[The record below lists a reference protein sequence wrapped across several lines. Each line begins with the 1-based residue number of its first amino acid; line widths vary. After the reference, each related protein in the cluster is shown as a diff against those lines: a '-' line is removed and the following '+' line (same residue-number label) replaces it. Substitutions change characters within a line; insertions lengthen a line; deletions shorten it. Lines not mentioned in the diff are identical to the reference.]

1 MFIYLCKVWINQ
13 VSSTKYNE
21 FFKIAKRNGWM
32 LLRQGKGS
40 HQIWSKDDKKVIIP
54 AHGAK
59 EMPKGLEN
67 RLKKEMG
74 LK

>member
-1 MFIYLCKVWINQ
+1 M
-13 VSSTKYNE
+13 KYSE
-21 FFKIAKRNGWM
+21 FFKIAKKNGWE

-40 HQIWSKDDKKVIIP
+40 HQIWLKDGNKVIIP

-59 EMPKGLEN
+59 EMPKGLEK
-67 RLKKEMG
+67 RLRKEMG

>member
-1 MFIYLCKVWINQ
+1 M
-13 VSSTKYNE
+13 KYSE
-21 FFKIAKRNGWM
+21 FFKIAKKNGWK

-40 HQIWSKDDKKVIIP
+40 HQIWTKDEKQVIIP

-59 EMPKGLEN
+59 EMPKGLEKKL
-67 RLKKEMG
+67 RKEMG

>member
-1 MFIYLCKVWINQ
+1 MKYSEFIKL
-13 VSSTKYNE
+13 
-21 FFKIAKRNGWM
+21 AKKNGWQ

-40 HQIWSKDDKKVIIP
+40 HQVWEKNGKQAIVP

-59 EMPKGLEN
+59 EMPKGLE
-67 RLKKEMG
+67 RKLKKEMG